1 MRKHAT
7 TLRKRITLVL
17 VLANMFVLTLYVS
30 GWAFAPSRS
39 HNQDDKKSV
48 VRELPS
54 SNEPI
59 EIGDIKLK
67 SKVVK
72 FDEKFDADET
82 WLRDITLKVKNK
94 GKKTITYLRLDFT
107 FPETSSS
114 GPIMLHQLYLGRRFD
129 SPSTNNREPLRL
141 LPNQSSEVSLE
152 SGFEDIKS
160 LVESREPSIGKI
172 NKINVRLGE
181 AMFEDDTLYSGGAT
195 FKRNPDTSSPR
206 KWVVIRD

>member
-17 VLANMFVLTLYVS
+17 VIANMFVLTLYVS
-30 GWAFAPSRS
+30 GWAFAPARS
-39 HNQDDKKSV
+39 LNQDSKKSV

-54 SNEPI
+54 PNEPI
-59 EIGDIKLK
+59 EIGDIKFK

-72 FDEKFDADET
+72 FDEKFDADDT
-82 WLRDITLKVKNK
+82 WLKDITFKVKNK
-94 GKKTITYLRLDFT
+94 GKKPITYLRLDFT
-107 FPETSSS
+107 FPETAST
-114 GPIMLHQLYLGRRFD
+114 GPVMLHQLYLGRRFD
-129 SPSTNNREPLRL
+129 SPSMNNREPLRL

-152 SGFEDIKS
+152 SGFEGIKS

-172 NKINVRLGE
+172 SKIIVRVGE
-181 AMFEDDTLYSGGAT
+181 VMFDDDTLYSGGAT
-195 FKRNPDTSSPR
+195 FKRNPDPSSPR